1 MTGGA
6 RAWFD
11 GRSLRERRLILVMLA
26 LVVVTIL
33 WAGIIRPVRN
43 GLSDSRERYTAA
55 VVRLGA
61 AEAALSQVKAI
72 QRRPLPTPNGMLAD
86 VVRARAQSAGLTLTG
101 LDSEAPDRVRV
112 TVATARAGALTQ
124 WIAGLEGEGV
134 LVDSLTVSGAG
145 GQAGAGAV
153 SAQMTLTARGN

>member
-1 MTGGA
+1 MTAGL

-11 GRSLRERRLILVMLA
+11 ARSLRERRLILVMLA
-26 LVVVTIL
+26 LAVVTIL

-55 VVRLGA
+55 VVRLGE
-61 AEAALSQVKAI
+61 AEAVLSQVKAI
-72 QRRPLPTPNGMLAD
+72 QRRQLPAPNGALAD
-86 VVRARAQSAGLTLTG
+86 VVRARAESAGLTLAG

-112 TVATARAGALTQ
+112 TITTVRAGALTQ
-124 WIAGLEGEGV
+124 WIAALEGEGV

-145 GQAGAGAV
+145 GNAV